1 MTLTTQEAQRESLY
15 RELAPLSLAPLWVSL
30 HELVT
35 PQPRTKMRAA
45 AWNYAAIRPM
55 LLRAADAISA
65 QEAVRRVLILENPG
79 APGTA
84 CITGTLYAGLQIILP
99 GEVAPAHRH
108 TQSAFRFIV
117 EGKGAYTTVDGER
130 FDMHPGDLI
139 LTPNLC
145 WHDHGHDGDAPVV
158 WLDGLDIPLVRLL
171 DASFAESHLDAR
183 QQTLVAA
190 GTNKAAYGSGLKPSD
205 TSLSATH
212 NDRVRRFYYP
222 YREWREAL
230 QALASDAS
238 ARSAD
243 ESYTLEFANPVDGGS
258 VLPTMSAFCSLL
270 APGHRTRP
278 QRRTDAC
285 VGHVVEGAIEVT
297 CDEATFELTVH
308 DTFVIPSWATYQLR
322 AVGADP
328 AILFSYSDRAS
339 QRALGLWRHELL

>member
-1 MTLTTQEAQRESLY
+1 MKLTTQEAQRESLY
-15 RELAPLSLAPLWVSL
+15 RDLAPLSLAPLWVSL

-35 PQPRTKMRAA
+35 PLPRTKMRAA
-45 AWNYAAIRPM
+45 AWRYAAIRPM

-79 APGTA
+79 ATGAA

-117 EGKGAYTTVDGER
+117 EGEGAYTAVDGER

-145 WHDHGHDGDAPVV
+145 WHDHGHDGDEPVV

-171 DASFAESHLDAR
+171 DASFAEVYPDTQ
-183 QQTLVAA
+183 QQTAVAV
-190 GTNKAAYGSGLKPSD
+190 GTNKATYGSGLKPSD
-205 TSLSATH
+205 APPPATH
-212 NDRVRRFYYP
+212 GDRVRRFYYP

-230 QALASDAS
+230 QTLANDDS
-238 ARSAD
+238 ARSSD
-243 ESYTLEFANPVDGGS
+243 GSYTLEFANPIDGGS

-270 APGHRTRP
+270 GPGHSTRP

-285 VGHVVEGAIEVT
+285 VGHIVEGAVEVA
-297 CDEATFELTVH
+297 CNEETFELTAR
-308 DTFVIPSWATYQLR
+308 DTFVVPSWSTYRVR
-322 AVGADP
+322 AVGTDP
-328 AILFSYSDRAS
+328 AIWFSYSDRAS
-339 QRALGLWRHELL
+339 QRALGLWRQEFL